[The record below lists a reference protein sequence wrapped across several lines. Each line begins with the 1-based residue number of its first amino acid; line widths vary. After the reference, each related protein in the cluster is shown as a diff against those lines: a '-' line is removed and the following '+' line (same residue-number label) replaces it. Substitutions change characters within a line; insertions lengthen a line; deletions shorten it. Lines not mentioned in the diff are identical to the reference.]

1 MNTLEKYKVTAS
13 IWHTERFLRSG
24 IPIYNFKILGM
35 TVRKA
40 TTTMVTTYTF
50 CIMNLPIP
58 LEGEI
63 SCDFGDRSF
72 SQ

>member
-24 IPIYNFKILGM
+24 IPIYNFKTLVIV
-35 TVRKA
+35 VRKA
-40 TTTMVTTYTF
+40 ATTMVTTYTF